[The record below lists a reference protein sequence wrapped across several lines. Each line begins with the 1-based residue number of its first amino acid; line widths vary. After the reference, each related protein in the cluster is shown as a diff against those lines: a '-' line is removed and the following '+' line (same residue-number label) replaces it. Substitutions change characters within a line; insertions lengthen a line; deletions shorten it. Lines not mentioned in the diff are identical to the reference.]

1 MGTRGAIAFV
11 VDGVE
16 KISYNH
22 FDSYPDGLG
31 LTMLEWLQSA
41 AKDPAGLRK
50 QAQDLRMVS
59 EDAEPTPEEIAAFY
73 DRYGWSATAHGG
85 TADLRE
91 NQKWY
96 DLLHELQGKPGEILR
111 AGISPDA
118 ASFPLDSLFCEWAY
132 VVDLDGDGQFEVYE
146 GFQHSPH
153 DKGRFADR
161 PETVHGTV
169 GSYYPVALVASWPLA
184 QLPDKDE
191 FLRAMP
197 GEE

>member
-1 MGTRGAIAFV
+1 
-11 VDGVE
+11 
-16 KISYNH
+16 
-22 FDSYPDGLG
+22 
-31 LTMLEWLQSA
+31 MLEWLGSA
-41 AKDPAGLRK
+41 LLDPAELRR
-50 QAQDLRMVS
+50 QAAELRMVG
-59 EDAEPTPEEIAAFY
+59 EDETPTPEEIEAFY
-73 DRYGWSATAHGG
+73 ARYGWGAAAHGG

-91 NQKWY
+91 NQQWY

-118 ASFPLDSLFCEWAY
+118 ASFPADSLFCEWAY
-132 VVDLDGDGQFEVYE
+132 VVDLDGDGRFEVYQ

-161 PETVHGTV
+161 EPAERGGSGVGT
-169 GSYYPVALVASWPLA
+169 YYPVALVASWPLA
-184 QLPDKDE
+184 QLPDRDE